1 MRRAELV
8 MAILMAI
15 FSAYLMWKSAELP
28 IGWIPDEGP
37 GGGAFPF
44 WLSAAMLICSV
55 WTIVRWFRRTT
66 PQSQSTE
73 PFFDSRSLT
82 LVLLVIGALTAM
94 VGSIHFIG
102 VYGALPLFFIFYMRF
117 LGRHSWP
124 KTMTLA
130 VSAPVVTF
138 FFFEILL
145 HITLPKGATEPL
157 FYPLYDIFM

>member
-8 MAILMAI
+8 MAIVMAI

-44 WLSAAMLICSV
+44 WLSVGMLICSV
-55 WTIVRWFRRTT
+55 WIIVRWFRRTT

-82 LVLLVIGALTAM
+82 LVLLVIGALITM

>member
-44 WLSAAMLICSV
+44 WLSVAMLICSV

-138 FFFEILL
+138 FFFEIIL
-145 HITLPKGATEPL
+145 HITLPKGATEPM